1 MHHMVV
7 TSKHLVCSSF
17 CFCVLPGPATSEWSV
32 LLHVMELSFLVCRMG
47 NTLIVMLTSQGP
59 RETQLMTVRGICR
72 ISDPVAHQ

>member
-47 NTLIVMLTSQGP
+47 NMLMVMLTSQGP
-59 RETQLMTVRGICR
+59 CEAQVITVRVVGR
-72 ISDPVAHQ
+72 FPHLVSHQ